1 MATRKD
7 VGRARIILEAVRLAS
22 AAEVPTLHQL
32 LARERETL
40 QLELVLRIL
49 LTYLPESTEPTCY
62 VELLHQLARGAV
74 HTPSKFP
81 PRPAQP
87 GQELSDQE
95 AHHQVR
101 QLHLLPLAEEQDLQ
115 AGCTDILT
123 LFLIHRA
130 RRIEAE
136 TGSIP
141 KIQELLEPFVD
152 RDPYL
157 RTWIVSNILPLRRLN
172 YDYYPLLEDP
182 FTLEDLEKLAGRP
195 AIDALLSRSVLD
207 INTERTRSPRDI
219 RGVVGPWIYG
229 ESRRKRR
236 KTPHGRRQSLLSS
249 ATSVEQNA
257 TVEEEGLQSS
267 WSDVNDWIVE
277 LALRDFSTA
286 AETIVQWDGPSDVDY
301 DGYSEGYLDSNSS
314 RRLTHKYA
322 QAALGALYASSEN
335 SVSVFD
341 SSMRVLQKV
350 AHLSNLEAPRP
361 LEEPQAASVGDIPKE
376 YMEQLSDAHL
386 LYNALLR
393 PDNPVTAPVQASLSF
408 ASFLVSSCGLFSR
421 FGNPKSCRAAAG
433 LACFSNRE
441 EQINELN
448 KTLQKV
454 SVPTKDEESWAQIRD
469 QILWLRD
476 WRYQASATST
486 VDRGDSLGIFR
497 RLSRIDVE
505 VELLKAILKASHYDL
520 AIRVY
525 CAQDERPIPV
535 GLLEKTILG
544 VVLSFYDSASNGNRK
559 RGGMRKA
566 SEM

>member
-1 MATRKD
+1 MATHKD
-7 VGRARIILEAVRLAS
+7 VGRARIILEAVHLAS
-22 AAEVPTLHQL
+22 AAELPTLHQL

-74 HTPSKFP
+74 HTPSEFS

-87 GQELSDQE
+87 GQELSDEE
-95 AHHQVR
+95 AQHQVR

-141 KIQELLEPFVD
+141 KIQKLLEPFVD

-157 RTWIVSNILPLRRLN
+157 RTWIVSNILPIRRLN
-172 YDYYPLLEDP
+172 YDYYPLLEDAC
-182 FTLEDLEKLAGRP
+182 TLEVLEKLAGRP
-195 AIDALLSRSVLD
+195 AIDALLSRSVL
-207 INTERTRSPRDI
+207 NSNAETTQSARDI

-236 KTPHGRRQSLLSS
+236 KTHHGRRQSLVASPS
-249 ATSVEQNA
+249 SVEQNA
-257 TVEEEGLQSS
+257 SVEEEGLQSS
-267 WSDVNDWIVE
+267 WSDVNDWIIE
-277 LALRDFSTA
+277 LALRDFPA
-286 AETIVQWDGPSDVDY
+286 AAKTIEQWDGPSDVDY

-314 RRLTHKYA
+314 RRLTHQYA
-322 QAALGALYASSEN
+322 QAALGALYASPHH

-341 SSMRVLQKV
+341 TSVRVLQKV
-350 AHLSNLEAPRP
+350 AHLSDLEVPQP
-361 LEEPQAASVGDIPKE
+361 LQEAQTGSAVHISKE
-376 YMEQLSDAHL
+376 YIGQLSEAHL
-386 LYNALLR
+386 LHNALLR
-393 PDNPVTAPVQASLSF
+393 PDNLVTAPTQASLSF
-408 ASFLVSSCGLFSR
+408 ASFLVSSCGLFSKLD
-421 FGNPKSCRAAAG
+421 NPKSCRAAAG
-433 LACFSNRE
+433 LASFSNRE
-441 EQINELN
+441 EQMNELH

-454 SVPTKDEESWAQIRD
+454 SVPTRDEESWAQVRH

-476 WRYQASATST
+476 WQYQASATSK
-486 VDRGDSLGIFR
+486 VDQKDSLGVFG

-505 VELLKAILKASHYDL
+505 VELLRAILKAS
-520 AIRVY
+520 
-525 CAQDERPIPV
+525 
-535 GLLEKTILG
+535 
-544 VVLSFYDSASNGNRK
+544 RK
-559 RGGMRKA
+559 YMWRA
-566 SEM
+566 SERHGPFKLMLLPRLRSCRPCLLRAR